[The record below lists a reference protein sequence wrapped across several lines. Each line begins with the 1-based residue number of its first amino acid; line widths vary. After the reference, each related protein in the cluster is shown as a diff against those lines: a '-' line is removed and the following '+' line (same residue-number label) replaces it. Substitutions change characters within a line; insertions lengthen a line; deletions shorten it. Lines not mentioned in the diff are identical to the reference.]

1 MTDASKTG
9 AIDSY
14 VRFFETLTPD
24 TLDRLADRVTPDI
37 RFKDPFNDVTGT
49 DAMRAIFRHMFK
61 EVENPV
67 FEVTHR
73 AQDAQDASVWFLR
86 WHMTGRL
93 RSLSNRDW
101 NITGMSEI
109 HLAADGRVAAHI
121 DHWDAGQQFYELLP
135 VIGSVIRL
143 LRRRAG
149 RN

>member
-1 MTDASKTG
+1 MTDA
-9 AIDSY
+9 IDGY
-14 VRFFETLTPD
+14 IRFFETLTPD
-24 TLDRLADRVTPDI
+24 TLDRLADHVTPDV
-37 RFKDPFNDVTGT
+37 RFKDPFNDVTGNG
-49 DAMRAIFRHMFK
+49 AMQAIFRHMF
-61 EVENPV
+61 EEIENPV

-73 AQDAQDASVWFLR
+73 AQDTQDGSIWFLR
-86 WHMTGRL
+86 WRLTGRL

-101 NITGMSEI
+101 DITGMSEV

-135 VIGSVIRL
+135 LIGPVIRL

>member
-9 AIDSY
+9 KIDGY

-24 TLDRLADRVTPDI
+24 TLDQLADHVTPDI

-49 DAMRAIFRHMFK
+49 DAMHAIFRHMF
-61 EVENPV
+61 EAMENPV
-67 FEVTHR
+67 FQVTHR
-73 AQDAQDASVWFLR
+73 AQDAHDETVWFLR
-86 WHMTGRL
+86 WRLTGRL

-101 NITGMSEI
+101 DITGMSEV
-109 HLAADGRVAAHI
+109 HLAADGKVAAHI